1 MAASKSAN
9 ASEMGLMAIED
20 FLRCPPPGIQSQN
33 LSTRSTVT
41 CLSDSI
47 SLMIDDF
54 IAISGRR
61 VMFTNS
67 LGRIL
72 QAKTMMECAEVK
84 KKLMSNLLI
93 ILVAACQSIPV
104 QGKRKKPNKP
114 GKVLRHFV
122 LMINGKNPRIKYK
135 MEQGLNAVLP
145 SVMCENYTVKVDFM
159 DSLVKLTTD
168 TDLTVLDGSQSV
180 TPCWKNTTF
189 SLDYNGDGGCEFA
202 YCLGFSKRKFPIQGQ
217 IIHLKN
223 KTAEEKEKVEEFF
236 RAFVPQTSIKS
247 DAAMEQSS

>member
-1 MAASKSAN
+1 
-9 ASEMGLMAIED
+9 MGLMAIED
-20 FLRCPPPGIQSQN
+20 FLRCPPPGIQSEN
-33 LSTRSTVT
+33 LPTRSTVT
-41 CLSDSI
+41 CLSNSI

-67 LGRIL
+67 VGRIL

-84 KKLMSNLLI
+84 KKLLSNLLL
-93 ILVAACQSIPV
+93 ILVAACQSIPDE
-104 QGKRKKPNKP
+104 GKRKRPNKP
-114 GKVLRHFV
+114 GKVLRHFI

-159 DSLVKLTTD
+159 DPLVKLTAD
-168 TDLTVLDGSQSV
+168 TALTVLDGSQPV

-202 YCLGFSKRKFPIQGQ
+202 YCLGFSKRKFPIQGW

-223 KTAEEKEKVEEFF
+223 KTTEEKEKVEEFF
-236 RAFVPQTSIKS
+236 RGFVPQARVKS
-247 DAAMEQSS
+247 DVETEQSS